1 MISSKGSGILL
12 IVLGIVLCACLITFQ
27 YLHCV
32 DMWRSDKTM
41 LFDSATDYFFEVS
54 TGAIIVSVLLGCV
67 PVITG
72 ISLLLKKN

>member
-1 MISSKGSGILL
+1 MISSKHCGILL
-12 IVLGIVLCACLITFQ
+12 IVLGIVLCAGLITFQ

-32 DMWRSDKTM
+32 DMWQSDKTM
-41 LFDSATDYFFEVS
+41 LYDSATEYFFAVS

-72 ISLLLKKN
+72 ISLLSKKH